1 MYAPN
6 SALLNALAHHKIN
19 FKQVLKFIESRY
31 DFEPT
36 AFQNGAQ
43 NNAASENQGSCKV
56 FCFAHLNNFD
66 QLDTLAL
73 FAEHYQAVK
82 DNPDGTDHQNIRQF
96 IHHGW
101 AGIHFEGHAL
111 TPKVNM
117 DAINAQ
123 AAQLYGNGGS
133 EFEEIAATE
142 TISQHAQPETANE
155 IEQLTGQETAQQ
167 QGEAQP
173 GATPQPNETSDK
185 LSENM
190 QNFAE
195 PSAPKNAD
203 GSVDQQSGS
212 TDAALSSESMPPV
225 TVPNTAATTT
235 TVENDA
241 ATDNALVD
249 QKLDDARLDEKAQQA
264 ILAAEAVKQPVI
276 PPSPGS
282 SNSMVSETTYYTNND
297 SVTDHTAQRID
308 AIPEA
313 TIPQTDTADHTGAT
327 SMTESTSQPDN
338 SADNVNENLSGNQS
352 GNLSATE
359 LATANDQHIADN
371 PAAFIDDSLDTAPNG
386 AATNNPVSP
395 VSTVSNDA
403 VVEPVSVA
411 PSQQPIPMS
420 PSNNSTDNTDI
431 HSIANTSGSASASAS
446 DIVESNANHI
456 ADNPAEFIDE
466 KNTSTDASEPAT
478 TDQHTTST
486 PTKADGDKTSS

>member
-43 NNAASENQGSCKV
+43 KNAAGENQGSCKV

-111 TPKVNM
+111 TPKVNI

-123 AAQLYGNGGS
+123 AAQLYDNGGS
-133 EFEEIAATE
+133 EFEQMATAE
-142 TISQHAQPETANE
+142 TITQHAQPETENE
-155 IEQLTGQETAQQ
+155 IEQATAQ
-167 QGEAQP
+167 GHGDAQP

-212 TDAALSSESMPPV
+212 TDAALSSESISSDSMPHTAIPMAA
-225 TVPNTAATTT
+225 VPSTAT
-235 TVENDA
+235 TVEHDTL
-241 ATDNALVD
+241 TDNALVD
-249 QKLDDARLDEKAQQA
+249 EKLDEARLDEKAQQA

-282 SNSMVSETTYYTNND
+282 SNSMVSETTYYTDND
-297 SVTDHTAQRID
+297 SVTDHTAQHID

-313 TIPQTDTADHTGAT
+313 TDPQTDTVDHTGAT
-327 SMTESTSQPDN
+327 SMTDPTSLPENNHDN
-338 SADNVNENLSGNQS
+338 INNHVS

-386 AATNNPVSP
+386 AATNSP
-395 VSTVSNDA
+395 VSNDA
-403 VVEPVSVA
+403 ADDPVSAA
-411 PSQQPIPMS
+411 PDQQPVPQS
-420 PSNNSTDNTDI
+420 QSNNSTGNSNIPST
-431 HSIANTSGSASASAS
+431 SNASGSASASAS

-466 KNTSTDASEPAT
+466 KNTSTNASEPAT
-478 TDQHTTST
+478 TDQHTAGT
-486 PTKADGDKTSS
+486 PKKADGDKPSP

>member
-43 NNAASENQGSCKV
+43 KNAAGENQGSCKV

-66 QLDTLAL
+66 HLDTLAL

-82 DNPDGTDHQNIRQF
+82 DNPEGTDHQNIRQF

-111 TPKVNM
+111 TPKVNI

-123 AAQLYGNGGS
+123 AAQLYANGGS
-133 EFEEIAATE
+133 EFEEMAAAE
-142 TISQHAQPETANE
+142 TATQQAQPETAQP
-155 IEQLTGQETAQQ
+155 IAQETTQQ
-167 QGEAQP
+167 QGDAQP

-212 TDAALSSESMPPV
+212 TDAATSPASAA
-225 TVPNTAATTT
+225 NTAPTTP
-235 TVENDA
+235 VDNDTL
-241 ATDNALVD
+241 TDNTLLD
-249 QKLDDARLDEKAQQA
+249 QKLDDARLDEKAEQA

-282 SNSMVSETTYYTNND
+282 SNSMVSETTYYTDND
-297 SVTDHTAQRID
+297 SVTDHTAQRVD
-308 AIPEA
+308 TTPEA
-313 TIPQTDTADHTGAT
+313 SSPQTNTTDHTGAT
-327 SMTESTSQPDN
+327 SMTDTTSQPEN
-338 SADNVNENLSGNQS
+338 SPNHVDAKVNGNMNDHQS

-371 PAAFIDDSLDTAPNG
+371 PAAFIDDSLDTAPSG
-386 AATNNPVSP
+386 AATNSPVNTVSTDTAPAQPVSA
-395 VSTVSNDA
+395 S
-403 VVEPVSVA
+403 
-411 PSQQPIPMS
+411 PSQQPAPVS
-420 PSNNSTDNTDI
+420 QPSNSADKPDPSNNAS
-431 HSIANTSGSASASAS
+431 ANPNASGSASASAS
-446 DIVESNANHI
+446 DIVESNASHI
-456 ADNPAEFIDE
+456 ANNPAEFIEE

-478 TDQHTTST
+478 TEQHTAST